1 MHQPQLRRR
10 DTARSS
16 ASGQTAPAAVGERNR
31 RRSHRR
37 CGFTANRRRQHLNYK
52 QRRCGIEP
60 LLDAG
65 DAPGYHQPLSAGPP
79 LYKAVDDEANDR
91 PRYS

>member
-1 MHQPQLRRR
+1 M
-10 DTARSS
+10 
-16 ASGQTAPAAVGERNR
+16 
-31 RRSHRR
+31 
-37 CGFTANRRRQHLNYK
+37 
-52 QRRCGIEP
+52 EP

-91 PRYS
+91 PGVFVTALDGFSNAIPL